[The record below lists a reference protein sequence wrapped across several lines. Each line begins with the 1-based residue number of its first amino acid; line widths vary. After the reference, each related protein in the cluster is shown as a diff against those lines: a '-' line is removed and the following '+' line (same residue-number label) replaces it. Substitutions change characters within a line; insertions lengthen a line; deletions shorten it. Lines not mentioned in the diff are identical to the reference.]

1 MKSQKKQKTTTR
13 NVVKLSEQIIPKYYS
28 TFNTTQYTHKIFT
41 SGRAGTKSS
50 RGGFKAVYKVVS
62 DPNCAVVIIRKHHNK
77 LSKTVYKEIL
87 RAIKRLGMTYRDVH
101 SRRRNAD
108 FYVKKSPMEVT
119 YLNNGNTIYFT
130 GSDSID
136 DTKGMIDESKPI
148 KLVELDELTEFFDD
162 GEGEDEIM
170 NIEATFIR
178 GNNDEFS
185 MEYYFN
191 PPKNPKEP
199 IMKWVQ
205 KMEARS
211 DAIHIHNDYRDV
223 PVEWLGNK
231 LIESAEEMKRSDEM
245 MYRWLWLGECVGIP
259 DVVYYMFNEQKHVK
273 ELSAEDYS
281 HMSIIGIGIDY
292 GQLNAT
298 TYQAFGLDIH
308 NKCIQGIDEYYY
320 SGRDTQKQKS
330 PSEYARDF
338 KMFKERVEKEVGK
351 PVTFVWYDPSAR
363 GLAEEIKRV
372 CFGVE
377 LRKADNEV
385 DLGITRVQKLYS
397 LERLFLSNKQKCL
410 IEEMSLYK
418 YDDKSIDR
426 GHEVPMKVNDHGCDA
441 ERYLVMGMWRY
452 LKNLLPMLNDYE

>member
-1 MKSQKKQKTTTR
+1 MAKKKQNQAKQPK
-13 NVVKLSEQIIPKYYS
+13 VVKLSEQIIPKYYS
-28 TFNTTQYTHKIFT
+28 TFNSTDYTHKIFT

-50 RGGFKAVYKVVS
+50 RGALRAVMKVVS

-101 SRRRNAD
+101 SRNKKAD

-119 YLNNGNTIYFT
+119 YLANGNTIYFT

-148 KLVELDELTEFFDD
+148 KLVELDELTEFFED

-178 GNNDEFS
+178 GNDNEFT

-199 IMKWVQ
+199 IMKWVN
-205 KMEARS
+205 KMKLRK
-211 DAIHIHNDYRDV
+211 DTIHIHNDYRDV
-223 PVEWLGNK
+223 PVEWLGKK
-231 LIESAEEMKRSDEM
+231 LIDSAEEMKKNDDL
-245 MYRWLWLGECVGIP
+245 MYRWLWLGECVGVP
-259 DVVYYMFNEQKHVK
+259 DVIYYMFDETKHVY
-273 ELSAEDYS
+273 EATLEQYS
-281 HMSIIGIGIDY
+281 RMNLVGIGIDY

-298 TYQAFGLDIH
+298 TYQAFGLDVSR
-308 NKCIQGIDEYYY
+308 KCIQGIDEYYY
-320 SGRDTQKQKS
+320 SGRETQKQKS
-330 PSEYARDF
+330 PSDYARDF
-338 KMFKERVEKEVGK
+338 VIFKNKVEKETGK
-351 PVTFVWYDPSAR
+351 PVLFVFYDPSAR

-372 CFGVE
+372 CPNIE
-377 LRKADNEV
+377 LRKADNTV
-385 DLGITRVQKLYS
+385 DLGITRCQKLFS
-397 LERLFLSNKQKCL
+397 LMRLYLDPKQKRC

-418 YDDKSIDR
+418 YDDKSIEK
-426 GHEVPMKVNDHGCDA
+426 GKEVPVKDNDHCADA
-441 ERYLVMGMWRY
+441 MRYLCMGMWKY
-452 LKNLLPMLNDYE
+452 LKHLLPNLEID